1 MSGTST
7 YQPQNAFLKWLE
19 RRLPIGGLVH
29 SSFIAYPTPKNL
41 NYWWTFGGILAFM
54 LGAQIITGIVLVMHY
69 TPHVDMAFNS
79 VEHIMRDVNYGWLL
93 RYLHA
98 NGASMFFLAV
108 YVHIA
113 RGMYYGSYK
122 APREVLWILGVI
134 IYLLMMATGFM
145 GYVLPWGQMSFW
157 AAKVITSLFGAIP
170 VVGEPIVTW
179 LWGGFTVGN
188 PTLQRFFSLHYL
200 LPFVIAGVVVLH
212 IWALHVAGQNNP
224 TGVEPQS
231 DKDTVPFTP
240 YATAKDSFFMALFC
254 IVFAWFVFYIPNYL
268 GHPDNYIPANPGQ
281 TPAHIVPEWYYLPFY
296 AILRSIPN
304 KLLGVIA
311 LFSSILILAF
321 LPWLDTSRVKSAT
334 YRPLYKQFFWIF
346 IAVCVLLGFFGSK
359 PPEGIYVWL
368 ARFCTA
374 YYFAHFLIVLP
385 LLGLIETPRPVP
397 HSISEAVLKKVK
409 GGAAVAM
416 LALAIGLAGL
426 VGSSSRASAE
436 ESETPPMNKWSFA
449 GLFGTFDRGQLQRG
463 FKVYHDVCQ
472 NCHSLKLLSF
482 RNLAEP
488 GGPGFSEAQAESLA
502 AEYKVKDAN
511 DQGEIVE
518 RPGRAGDRFP
528 PPFENDAQARQVTGG
543 AIPPDM
549 SVLAKARGYERGFPK
564 FVFDMFVPYQEAG
577 PDYIV
582 AILKG
587 YTDPPAGVSLPS
599 GTSYNAAF
607 PAPHFIGMKKPL
619 TDGQVEYTDGAP
631 QTVDQYAKDVSA
643 FLMWAAEPHLEAR
656 KRLGMQ
662 VMIFLIVFSGLLY
675 FTKKKVWASVH

>member
-1 MSGTST
+1 MSGIST
-7 YQPQNAFLKWLE
+7 YQPRNAFLKWFE
-19 RRLPIGGLVH
+19 RRLPIIGLVH
-29 SSFIAYPTPKNL
+29 SSFVAYPTPRNL
-41 NYWWTFGGILAFM
+41 NYWWTFGGILSFM
-54 LGAQIITGIVLVMHY
+54 LAAQIITGVVLVMHY

-79 VEHIMRDVNYGWLL
+79 VEHIMRDVNYGWLI
-93 RYLHA
+93 RYLHS

-108 YVHIA
+108 YIHMF

-145 GYVLPWGQMSFW
+145 GYVLPWGQMSYW

-212 IWALHVAGQNNP
+212 VWALHVVGQNNP

-240 YATAKDSFFMALFC
+240 YATMKDSFGIALFC
-254 IVFAWFVFYIPNYL
+254 LVYAWFVFYLPNYL

-311 LFSSILILAF
+311 LFASILILAF
-321 LPWLDTSRVKSAT
+321 LPWLDTSRVRSAT
-334 YRPLYKQFFWIF
+334 YRPLFKQFFWIF
-346 IAVCVLLGFFGSK
+346 VAVCVLLGWLGSK
-359 PPEGIYVWL
+359 PPEGVYVWL
-368 ARFCTA
+368 ARFCTL
-374 YYFAHFLIVLP
+374 YYFAHFFIVLP
-385 LLGLIETPRPVP
+385 LLGVIETPRPVP
-397 HSISEAVLKKVK
+397 HSISEAVLKKGK
-409 GGAAVAM
+409 AGAAVAL
-416 LALAIGLAGL
+416 LALAVGLTGL
-426 VGSSSRASAE
+426 VGSTSRASAE
-436 ESETPPMNKWSFA
+436 ENETPPTLRWSFA
-449 GLFGTFDRGQLQRG
+449 GPFGTYDRAQLQRG

-482 RNLAEP
+482 RNLAQP
-488 GGPGFSEAQAESLA
+488 GGPGFTEAQAEAIAS
-502 AEYKVKDAN
+502 EYRVKELN
-511 DQGEIVE
+511 DQGEMAE
-518 RPGRAGDRFP
+518 RPARLADNFP

-543 AIPPDM
+543 ALPPDM

-564 FVFDMFVPYQEAG
+564 FVFDIFVPYQEAG
-577 PDYIV
+577 PDHIV

-587 YTDPPAGVSLPS
+587 YTDPPAGVSLPA
-599 GTSYNAAF
+599 GTQFNTAF
-607 PAPHFIGMKKPL
+607 PAPHFIGMRKPL
-619 TDGQVEYTDGAP
+619 TDGQVDYTDGSP
-631 QTVDQYAKDVSA
+631 QTVDQYARDVAA
-643 FLMWAAEPHLEAR
+643 FMMWAAEPHLEAR
-656 KRLGMQ
+656 KRLGFQ
-662 VMIFLIVFSGLLY
+662 VLVFLLVFSGLLY
-675 FTKKKVWASVH
+675 FTKKKVWAEVH